1 MAITSTAN
9 TIKSHKDPCL
19 AGAVGVVAT
28 GAGALTGS
36 EEVLAVAAGVVVAAA
51 GVTTVSAGVVTVAA
65 GAAVAAAG
73 VAGNL
78 RACSGRR
85 VG

>member
-28 GAGALTGS
+28 AAGALTGS
-36 EEVLAVAAGVVVAAA
+36 EEVLAVAAGVAAAA
-51 GVTTVSAGVVTVAA
+51 GVLTGSAGVVAVSA
-65 GAAVAAAG
+65 GAAAAAAG

-78 RACSGRR
+78 LACSGRR
-85 VG
+85 IG